1 MSVFISFIHEE
12 ERVAA
17 AVQELLREKLNNEFR
32 VFLSADRW
40 QMRAGELWL
49 DRIRAEL
56 TEARVIVS
64 LLSPRSIARPWV
76 NFEAGAAWLGNKPII
91 PACFGGLEPPLP
103 KPYSDFQAL
112 DLRQHHYQLVR
123 DVFQW
128 LTEGQRHLARVPWFV
143 DDVDN
148 TEVRR
153 LLEELDRPAN

>member
-12 ERVAA
+12 ERVAS
-17 AVQELLREKLNNEFR
+17 AVQALLREKLNNEFR

-40 QMRAGELWL
+40 QMRAGEVWL

-91 PACFGGLEPPLP
+91 PACFGGLERANLP

-112 DLRQHHYQLVR
+112 DLRQHHYELVR
-123 DVFQW
+123 DTLRW
-128 LTEGQRHLARVPWFV
+128 LTDDGRIPPIPWHPADPAVQRIHQ
-143 DDVDN
+143 
-148 TEVRR
+148 
-153 LLEELDRPAN
+153 ELDRLPN